1 MKKRNRLKKNEDF
14 QKVFK
19 RGTSMANRQFVLYT
33 LDQPKQ
39 EELRVGLSVSK
50 KIGNAVVRNRVKRLI
65 RQAVQEEKEPPSRK
79 ILLLSQENPP
89 ATSVLKKRKRVCG
102 TYSEKPHYIRNLRQ
116 NSSYFV
122 FFTFLKALPFIWRK
136 MNAI

>member
-65 RQAVQEEKEPPSRK
+65 RQAVQEEKRAAQAERFYYYRK
-79 ILLLSQENPP
+79 KTRRRSQ
-89 ATSVLKKRKRVCG
+89 
-102 TYSEKPHYIRNLRQ
+102 
-116 NSSYFV
+116 F
-122 FFTFLKALPFIWRK
+122 
-136 MNAI
+136 

>member
-1 MKKRNRLKKNEDF
+1 M
-14 QKVFK
+14 
-19 RGTSMANRQFVLYT
+19 
-33 LDQPKQ
+33 
-39 EELRVGLSVSK
+39 
-50 KIGNAVVRNRVKRLI
+50 RNRVKRLI
-65 RQAVQEEKEPPSRK
+65 RQAVQEEKELLKPKDFIIIARK
-79 ILLLSQENPP
+79 PAGDLSFEE
-89 ATSVLKKRKRVCG
+89 TKRVCS

>member
-50 KIGNAVVRNRVKRLI
+50 KNRQCRRAQSGEAVNQTGCSGGKRAA
-65 RQAVQEEKEPPSRK
+65 QAERFYYYRK
-79 ILLLSQENPP
+79 KTRRRPQ
-89 ATSVLKKRKRVCG
+89 
-102 TYSEKPHYIRNLRQ
+102 
-116 NSSYFV
+116 F
-122 FFTFLKALPFIWRK
+122 
-136 MNAI
+136 